1 MAADLWFKK
10 QMQEELQSGVKDQEH
25 SEHPREEL
33 GTRAR
38 ELRMQSRLTARE
50 LCSGRKETY
59 PVKGGHEDFRLSR
72 PCCFYC
78 NSSVLEP
85 ARDNTQEIK
94 AVFQSHFMNAEI

>member
-10 QMQEELQSGVKDQEH
+10 QMQEELQSGVEDQEH

-50 LCSGRKETY
+50 LCSGRKDTY

-78 NSSVLEP
+78 NSSVLGASQGQHAGNQGCIPITFYEC
-85 ARDNTQEIK
+85 
-94 AVFQSHFMNAEI
+94 